1 MRSSPFFPMKA
12 ALAVVAPLA
21 LLGAATAV
29 LAAPAATAVPERLPS
44 GKVALTFDDL
54 PGLTIFANQP
64 WVDYYNTKLLHG
76 LKRHHFPA
84 TGFVNEGKLDEIQR
98 EPQIASLQ
106 KWLDAGMNLGNHT
119 YSHESPNTLGAQGYI
134 ADIARGEPVTRGL
147 LTARHKP
154 LLWFR
159 HPYLETGFP
168 AAVKKEIDD
177 WLAAHG
183 YRVAPVT
190 IDADDWEFAEPYEDA
205 LARHDEARVLRVRR
219 QYLEYTERTVAWYQK
234 ASQALFGRQ
243 IAFVIL
249 LHDTRLNA
257 DCIDDLANILKR
269 RHLKPISLDE
279 AMKDPA
285 YLTRDPYVGPDG
297 IDWIERWS
305 DLLHK
310 DLPWDSWQDVPKQIE
325 EEYDRNNKDRH

>member
-1 MRSSPFFPMKA
+1 M
-12 ALAVVAPLA
+12 
-21 LLGAATAV
+21 
-29 LAAPAATAVPERLPS
+29 
-44 GKVALTFDDL
+44 
-54 PGLTIFANQP
+54 
-64 WVDYYNTKLLHG
+64 
-76 LKRHHFPA
+76 
-84 TGFVNEGKLDEIQR
+84 
-98 EPQIASLQ
+98 
-106 KWLDAGMNLGNHT
+106 
-119 YSHESPNTLGAQGYI
+119 
-134 ADIARGEPVTRGL
+134 
-147 LTARHKP
+147 
-154 LLWFR
+154 
-159 HPYLETGFP
+159 
-168 AAVKKEIDD
+168 
-177 WLAAHG
+177 
-183 YRVAPVT
+183 
-190 IDADDWEFAEPYEDA
+190 
-205 LARHDEARVLRVRR
+205 LRVRR